1 MAVKTLNGR
10 DILAATD
17 RRKAYTH
24 SFHLDIARWRRFRA
38 PCALNW
44 TVARFLASS
53 RPHIPEIRGIYVFT
67 VRLDPSELPTHGMVL
82 YMGITG
88 NKSSATLRS
97 RFSQYLQGQRK
108 VDERPKVLDMLLRF
122 KDHLFFN
129 FVPIPDPAINL
140 EALET
145 EFLDA
150 VDPPI
155 NERDFSGEYGR
166 TRRSAW

>member
-1 MAVKTLNGR
+1 MALKGLIGR
-10 DILAATD
+10 DVLAATD
-17 RRKAYTH
+17 RYKAYTH
-24 SFHLDIARWRRFRA
+24 DFHLDMARWRKFRA
-38 PCALNW
+38 PCVLNW
-44 TVARFLASS
+44 TMTRFLPSS
-53 RPHIPEIRGIYVFT
+53 RPQIPATRGIYVFT
-67 VRLDPSELPTHGMVL
+67 LRLEPSELPAHGMIL

-88 NKSSATLRS
+88 DKSSATLRS
-97 RFSQYLQGQRK
+97 RFGQYLQGQRR

-122 KDHLFFN
+122 EDHLFFN
-129 FVPIPDPAINL
+129 FAPIPDPAINL

-155 NERDFSGEYGR
+155 NERDYSGEFGR

>member
-1 MAVKTLNGR
+1 MVKGR
-10 DILAATD
+10 TRRDVLLATD
-17 RRKAYTH
+17 QYKAYTH
-24 SFHLDIARWRRFRA
+24 NFHLDMARWRKFRA

-44 TVARFLASS
+44 TMTRFLPSS
-53 RPHIPEIRGIYVFT
+53 RPQIPATRGIYVFT
-67 VRLDPSELPTHGMVL
+67 LRLEPSELPMHGMIL

-97 RFSQYLQGQRK
+97 RFAQYLQGQRR

-122 KDHLFFN
+122 EDHLFFN
-129 FVPIPDPAINL
+129 FAPIPDQSVNL
-140 EALET
+140 EVLET

-150 VDPPI
+150 VSPPI
-155 NERDFSGEYGR
+155 NERDFSGEFGH